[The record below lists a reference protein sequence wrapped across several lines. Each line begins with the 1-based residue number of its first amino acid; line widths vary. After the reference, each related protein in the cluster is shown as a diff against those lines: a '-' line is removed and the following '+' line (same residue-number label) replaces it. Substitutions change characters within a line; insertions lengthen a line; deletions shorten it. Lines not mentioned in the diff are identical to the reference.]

1 MPETL
6 PIKADPVLLKIACRN
21 LISNAIKYGRS
32 NGKIRIGFVRE
43 EKNFRFEVW
52 NDGNGLSPD
61 KTARLFGKFVRFNQE
76 TDTSRSAGLGLF
88 ITREIITK
96 HGGKI
101 WVESEEGKWINFL
114 FTLPKG
120 EQQNG

>member
-1 MPETL
+1 M
-6 PIKADPVLLKIACRN
+6 
-21 LISNAIKYGRS
+21 
-32 NGKIRIGFVRE
+32 
-43 EKNFRFEVW
+43 W
-52 NDGNGLSPD
+52 NDGNGLSAD

-101 WVESEEGKWINFL
+101 WAESEVGRWINFI
-114 FTLPKG
+114 FTLPTK
-120 EQQNG
+120 EQELGKREIAHLDAKKLATSGGTHGKDNARQLAIGRRLSGNGD